1 MQDSFSLRGFL
12 PAADPLAQ
20 FSAGSEFRLLDDVGR
35 DLPSRLLQPDFRA
48 YVESLVIPRWPDNL
62 LPVDN
67 LPELRLYFVRLAFLA
82 SAYINQLG
90 QPSSHCL
97 PANIAVPLV
106 RVARLLGVSP
116 ILNYAAYA
124 LYNWRRFDAAGGIE
138 LGNIDTIQNFVHL
151 YDEHWFI
158 LVHVEIEARAARL
171 LASVQRLL
179 RQWIKNGELSGEL
192 VNDCLGDMAES
203 LGRQLQV
210 LQRIPEHM
218 SPALYFHRFRPYIRS
233 FDNVEYRGLNS
244 SDLAELGVKGLR
256 INYRGE
262 TGAQSSIMPTL
273 MSLLKI
279 KHQPSVLVNHLQE
292 LRCYMPLSHRQF
304 IARVAGLPDIKSL
317 AAPELFDE
325 VLEQMALFR
334 EVHFNWALEYIN
346 KHVEDPRGTGGTP
359 YMQWLQQLI
368 DETRQAKHAT
378 G

>member
-12 PAADPLAQ
+12 PAADPLTR

-35 DLPSRLLQPDFRA
+35 DLPSRLLQPDFRTYA
-48 YVESLVIPRWPDNL
+48 ESLVIPLWPDHL

-106 RVARLLGVSP
+106 RVGRLLGVPP

-124 LYNWRRFDAAGGIE
+124 LYNWRRFDVGGGIE

-158 LVHVEIEARAARL
+158 LVHVEIEARAATL
-171 LASVQRLL
+171 LGAVQCLL
-179 RQWIKNGELSGEL
+179 REWVKNGELSGDL
-192 VNDCLGDMAES
+192 INGCLIDIADS
-203 LGRQLQV
+203 LDRQLQA

-244 SDLAELGVKGLR
+244 GDLAELGVKGLR

-262 TGAQSSIMPTL
+262 TGAQSSIMPVL

-279 KHQPSVLVNHLQE
+279 EHKPSLLVDHLQE
-292 LRCYMPLSHRQF
+292 LRRYMPPSHRQL
-304 IARVAGLPDIKSL
+304 IARVTGLPDLKPL
-317 AAPELFDE
+317 AAPELFDD
-325 VLEQMALFR
+325 VLERMAQFR
-334 EVHFNWALEYIN
+334 EVHFNWAVEYIN
-346 KHVEDPRGTGGTP
+346 KHVEDPHGTGGTP

-368 DETRQAKHAT
+368 DETRMHKT
-378 G
+378 YGN